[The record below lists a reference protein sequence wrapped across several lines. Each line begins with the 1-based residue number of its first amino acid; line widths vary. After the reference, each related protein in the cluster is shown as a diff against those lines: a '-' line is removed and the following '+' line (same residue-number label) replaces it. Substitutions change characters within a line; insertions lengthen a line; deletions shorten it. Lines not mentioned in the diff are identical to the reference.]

1 MEDFDKKIEQTLS
14 SLDGL
19 KQVEMPLDLEQKIKQ
34 KIANQR
40 IKSTRIVPLRT
51 ILLAAAMFSGIV
63 ILNVVSILSAN
74 TTDNNRV
81 GEKGQKM
88 GVQAFASAYFNDSSL
103 NY

>member
-1 MEDFDKKIEQTLS
+1 MENFDKKIEKTLS

-19 KQVEMPLDLEQKIKQ
+19 KQVEMSLDLEQKIKQ
-34 KIANQR
+34 QIANQR

-51 ILLAAAMFSGIV
+51 ILLAAAVFSGIV

>member
-1 MEDFDKKIEQTLS
+1 MENFDKKIEKTLS

-34 KIANQR
+34 QIANQR
-40 IKSTRIVPLRT
+40 IKSTRIVPFRT
-51 ILLAAAMFSGIV
+51 ILLAAAVFAGIV

-81 GEKGQKM
+81 GERVQKM
-88 GVQAFASAYFNDSSL
+88 GVQAFATAYFNDSSL

>member
-1 MEDFDKKIEQTLS
+1 MENFDKKIEQTLS

-34 KIANQR
+34 QIVNQR

-51 ILLAAAMFSGIV
+51 ILLAAAVFSGIV
-63 ILNVVSILSAN
+63 VLNVVSILSAN

>member
-1 MEDFDKKIEQTLS
+1 MENFDKKIEKTLS

-34 KIANQR
+34 QIANQR

-51 ILLAAAMFSGIV
+51 ILLAAAVFSGIV

-81 GEKGQKM
+81 GERGQKM

>member
-1 MEDFDKKIEQTLS
+1 MENFDKKIEQTLS

-19 KQVEMPLDLEQKIKQ
+19 KQVEMPLDLAQKIKQ
-34 KIANQR
+34 QIANQR

-51 ILLAAAMFSGIV
+51 ILLAAAVFSGIV

>member
-1 MEDFDKKIEQTLS
+1 MENFDKKIEQTLS

-34 KIANQR
+34 QIANQR
-40 IKSTRIVPLRT
+40 IKSARIVPLRT
-51 ILLAAAMFSGIV
+51 ILLAAAVFSGIV

-81 GEKGQKM
+81 GERGQKM

>member
-1 MEDFDKKIEQTLS
+1 MENFDKKIEQTLS

-34 KIANQR
+34 QIANQR

-51 ILLAAAMFSGIV
+51 ILLAAAVFSGIV

-74 TTDNNRV
+74 TTDNSRV
-81 GEKGQKM
+81 GERGQKI
-88 GVQAFASAYFNDSSL
+88 GVQAFASTYFNDSSL

>member
-1 MEDFDKKIEQTLS
+1 MENFDKKIEKTLS

-34 KIANQR
+34 QIANQR
-40 IKSTRIVPLRT
+40 IKLARIVPLRT
-51 ILLAAAMFSGIV
+51 ILLAAAVFSGIV

-81 GEKGQKM
+81 GERGQKM